1 MKEINLDEK
10 MCVYCLVCVDEKI
23 CYTCGEYD
31 GIMTIGN
38 AIKVYGEDIT
48 PLEVLV

>member
-1 MKEINLDEK
+1 MNENYLDEK
-10 MCVYCLVCVDEKI
+10 MCIYCSVCVNEKI

-31 GIMTIGN
+31 GIMTIGD
-38 AIKVYGEDIT
+38 AIKAYGADIT